1 MYNPNNLK
9 AEITRAGK
17 TQKDVAAELGISENT
32 FSKKIN
38 SGSFGLDEANI
49 MIDMLNI
56 QNPGAVFFG
65 RE

>member
-17 TQKDVAAELGISENT
+17 TQKDVAAELGIIENT

-49 MIDMLNI
+49 MIDMLHI